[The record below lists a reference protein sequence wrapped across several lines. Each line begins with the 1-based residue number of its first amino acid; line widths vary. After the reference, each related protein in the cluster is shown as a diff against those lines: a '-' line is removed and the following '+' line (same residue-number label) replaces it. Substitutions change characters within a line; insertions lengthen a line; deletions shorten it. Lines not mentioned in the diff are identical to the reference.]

1 MEVFLAA
8 HLKGDP
14 ARIGNPAMI
23 LGQTLCQEFIM
34 DRAREWYVHD
44 SAGVHMADFRTS
56 QCGILDRQNDAG
68 ELRCSAI
75 PTLVFRIASSTSCQ
89 RLPQPV
95 FWMTGIRRAILS
107 E

>member
-8 HLKGDP
+8 DLKGDP
-14 ARIGNPAMI
+14 ARIRNPAMI

-56 QCGILDRQNDAG
+56 QAEFSTAKTMRVSCDVRPSRYLCF
-68 ELRCSAI
+68 EL
-75 PTLVFRIASSTSCQ
+75 
-89 RLPQPV
+89 LPV
-95 FWMTGIRRAILS
+95 RHVNAILNLLFG
-107 E
+107 